1 MIYGG
6 FDKRVSLKKDEIKK
20 GLKTGSPTESCFLPV
35 PELFHP
41 LGPLGLHAPGDP
53 APLTNQ

>member
-20 GLKTGSPTESCFLPV
+20 GLKIGSPTESCSLPV

-53 APLTNQ
+53 PH